1 MSRKP
6 RARTE
11 RLLSGRSLARG
22 YVFLGGIATVVTM
35 SAYFLF
41 LHSQGWIRGQSSA
54 PTQAAG
60 IEASTIVF
68 LGIVVMQVGN
78 AFACRTERVSVF
90 RIGIFGNRFLLWGV
104 AFELAFAAALSTSR
118 SCSGCSG
125 PGRSTRCGGC
135 TCSRSFR

>member
-1 MSRKP
+1 
-6 RARTE
+6 
-11 RLLSGRSLARG
+11 
-22 YVFLGGIATVVTM
+22 VFPGGIATD
-35 SAYFLF
+35 
-41 LHSQGWIRGQSSA
+41 
-54 PTQAAG
+54 
-60 IEASTIVF
+60 ASTIVF